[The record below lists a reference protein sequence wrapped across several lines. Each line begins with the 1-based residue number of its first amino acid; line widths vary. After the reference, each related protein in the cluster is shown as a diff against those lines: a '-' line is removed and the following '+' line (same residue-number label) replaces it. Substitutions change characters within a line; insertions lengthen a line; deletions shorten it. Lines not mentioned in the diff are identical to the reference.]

1 MDLTSNDE
9 AVSIRKESSIALCDE
24 YTCDHEECKSMYPLT
39 MCCQCVF
46 EMVFEIYCMLHDL
59 CNVYCSCLGEG
70 GAMLLH
76 GR

>member
-1 MDLTSNDE
+1 MDLTSNDD

-46 EMVFEIYCMLHDL
+46 EIVFQSYHMLNDS
-59 CNVYCSCLGEG
+59 CNAYHSCLGEG
-70 GAMLLH
+70 VSMLLR